1 MSRVF
6 SVLKGCKINN
16 KNLNNGFTT
25 RRLRW
30 CHSYFFI
37 CRVDVRQKKNN
48 YEVLWR
54 ISYKKVMYLEPG
66 GTVNSR

>member
-1 MSRVF
+1 MVAQHAGVRQA
-6 SVLKGCKINN
+6 IPI
-16 KNLNNGFTT
+16 
-25 RRLRW
+25 
-30 CHSYFFI
+30 FFI
-37 CRVDVRQKKNN
+37 CRVDVRQKKIN